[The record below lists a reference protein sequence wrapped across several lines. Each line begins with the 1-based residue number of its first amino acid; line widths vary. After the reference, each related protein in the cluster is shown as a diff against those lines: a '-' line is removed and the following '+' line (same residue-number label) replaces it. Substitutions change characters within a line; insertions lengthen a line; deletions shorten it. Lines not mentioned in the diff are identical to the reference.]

1 MSWVRTPQTR
11 RALFH
16 IYHPVS
22 HVLLQYAAIERL
34 DKAIERIQA
43 SIEEDG
49 GELVVKMKVIQAP
62 Y

>member
-1 MSWVRTPQTR
+1 MSWVRTLQTR

-16 IYHPVS
+16 IYRPVS
-22 HVLLQYAAIERL
+22 HDLLQYAAIERL